1 MSERLTA
8 DQIRA
13 DQLDALHERA
23 ARAARPAHGAAG
35 AADAGPADGALWE
48 AARAAVAWLDAANAT
63 RDRAEET
70 ALRLLK
76 LTEETGEV
84 MNAYTGLTGHNP
96 RKGVTHERA
105 DVAAELCDVIL
116 TAAVVL
122 HEFSDD
128 PAGTL
133 DAHVRGVTERMRAA
147 ADERP

>member
-1 MSERLTA
+1 M
-8 DQIRA
+8 
-13 DQLDALHERA
+13 
-23 ARAARPAHGAAG
+23 
-35 AADAGPADGALWE
+35 
-48 AARAAVAWLDAANAT
+48 AWLDAANAT

-133 DAHVRGVTERMRAA
+133 DAHVRGVTERMRAG

>member
-23 ARAARPAHGAAG
+23 ARAARPAHGVTG

-133 DAHVRGVTERMRAA
+133 DAHVRGVTERMRAGT
-147 ADERP
+147 DERP

>member
-1 MSERLTA
+1 M
-8 DQIRA
+8 
-13 DQLDALHERA
+13 
-23 ARAARPAHGAAG
+23 
-35 AADAGPADGALWE
+35 
-48 AARAAVAWLDAANAT
+48 AWLDAANTT

-76 LTEETGEV
+76 LAEETGEV

-133 DAHVRGVTERMRAA
+133 DAHVRGVTERMRAG

>member
-23 ARAARPAHGAAG
+23 ARAAQPAHGAAG
-35 AADAGPADGALWE
+35 AADAGPADRALWE

-133 DAHVRGVTERMRAA
+133 DAHVRGVTERMRAG

>member
-23 ARAARPAHGAAG
+23 ARAAQSAHGAAG
-35 AADAGPADGALWE
+35 AGPADGALWE

-96 RKGVTHERA
+96 RKGVTHARA

-133 DAHVRGVTERMRAA
+133 DAHVRGVTERMRAG

>member
-23 ARAARPAHGAAG
+23 ARAAQPAHGAPE
-35 AADAGPADGALWE
+35 AASAGPADGALWE

-76 LTEETGEV
+76 LAEETGEV

-122 HEFSDD
+122 YSFSDD

-133 DAHVRGVTERMRAA
+133 DAHVRGVTERMRAG